1 MDPPADPGPPK
12 DTSKESVIYPIVD
25 RWGSHPGRS
34 ISLERVGQIFR
45 VAEQGFPVEQCDLFE
60 DVVEADGH
68 LRSQADAR
76 LDAVS
81 GKDWNVQ
88 AGGDKAIDHTAAAE
102 FQDALLLCGNFDE
115 AIEHQLKGLLYGYS
129 ASHIR
134 WKRLDGTWV
143 PIWFDNLPHRR
154 IIFDVSGYPRVLTW
168 DNPAYGEPLQAGAWM
183 FNRSRHR
190 VTAMGGLLRTATI
203 WAVMKRMGIVPWIG
217 FLRRYGLPY
226 PYGVYPDG
234 MPKEEKAALKA
245 AVASLGENGYA
256 IFNDKC
262 KIEVVKTEGGGA
274 SSPQAALAG
283 FCNQEISKLLTG
295 ATLTSGEG
303 SSTGS
308 YALGRVHED
317 KMFTLTLA
325 DARRME
331 KQVKQQLG
339 ALFCLYN
346 GIKAAS
352 PGIKI
357 HVVRDQDPQARM
369 DVISRGANELGLDV
383 DEDQVRLEFQLK
395 KPTGKALKG
404 TKVATQI
411 EPPTKTPTQTV
422 E

>member
-1 MDPPADPGPPK
+1 MDPPEDPKPPK
-12 DTSKESVIYPIVD
+12 DTSKESVIHPIVD
-25 RWGSHPGRS
+25 RWGSHPGKS

-45 VAEQGFPVEQCDLFE
+45 TAEMGFPVEQCDLFE

-88 AGGDKAIDHTAAAE
+88 AGGDKAADHTAANE
-102 FQDALLLCGNFDE
+102 FQDALLVSGNFDE

-129 ASHIR
+129 ASHVR
-134 WKRLDGTWV
+134 WKRLDGTWCPV
-143 PIWFDNLPHRR
+143 WFDNLPHRR
-154 IIFDVSGYPRVLTW
+154 IVFDVSGYPRVLTW
-168 DNPAYGEPLQAGAWM
+168 DNPTFGEPLEPGAWM
-183 FNRSRHR
+183 FYRTRHR
-190 VTAMGGLLRTATI
+190 VTAMGGLFRTATI

-245 AVASLGENGYA
+245 AVASLGEQGYA

-262 KIEVVKTEGGGA
+262 KIEVVKTEGGTA
-274 SSPQAALAG
+274 ASPQAALAG

-346 GIKAAS
+346 GIKAAP

-404 TKVATQI
+404 TLAAKKI
-411 EPPTKTPTQTV
+411 EPPQKTPTQTV